1 MARRVYLH
9 IGLMKSGT
17 TYLQEL
23 CELNRDV
30 LADSGVLWPTS
41 SGGIRYRAVR
51 ELLGRTAKRPDD
63 SASWHLLARQVRQ
76 HLGDVVLSN
85 ELLAALGVRNIKRL
99 TNAFSESELHVVIT
113 ARDLARVMP
122 SHWQT
127 TIKMGKTHT
136 WSEFASSVCADLSSA
151 ERGELEVESA
161 DEDPPEAERIHDWFW
176 RRHDVVSIIAKWQ
189 TCVPA
194 DRMTLVTVPPSGS
207 EPETVARRF
216 GSVIGVDLTALPQPA
231 SASNLS
237 LGAHSA
243 ELLRRLNEQTPDADR
258 AERKYV
264 LGGTVLGARTDLE
277 PRFALSQAQQ
287 DWVRERAQRMI
298 DGLEHSGV
306 RVEGE
311 LADLIPASQPPAG
324 AVDPSDT
331 SDTELLQVA
340 SHALIGM
347 VAVAAELRT
356 ERDALRLQ
364 AAPLQAQSSKL
375 HCE

>member
-76 HLGDVVLSN
+76 HPGDVVLSN

-113 ARDLARVMP
+113 VRDLARVMP

-136 WSEFASSVCADLSSA
+136 WSEFASSVCADLSSV

-161 DEDPPEAERIHDWFW
+161 AERIRDWFW

-216 GSVIGVDLTALPQPA
+216 GSVIGVDLTGLTQPA

-258 AERKYV
+258 AVRKYV
-264 LGGTVLGARTDLE
+264 LGGTVLGARTDTE

-287 DWVRERAQRMI
+287 DWVRERAQRI
-298 DGLEHSGV
+298 TQGIGDSGV

-311 LADLIPASQPPAG
+311 LADLIPARHPPAG
-324 AVDPSDT
+324 AVDPADT

-340 SHALIGM
+340 SHAIIGM

-356 ERDALRLQ
+356 ERDAPRLQ
-364 AAPLQAQSSKL
+364 AAPLQAHSSKL
-375 HCE
+375 HGE

>member
-9 IGLMKSGT
+9 IGMMKSGT

-41 SGGIRYRAVR
+41 SGGIRYRAIR
-51 ELLGRTAKRPDD
+51 DLLGRTAKAHDD
-63 SASWHLLARQVRQ
+63 TAAWHVLARQVRQ
-76 HLGDVVLSN
+76 HRGDVVLSN
-85 ELLAALGVRNIKRL
+85 ELLAALNVRNIKRL
-99 TNAFSESELHVVIT
+99 TNAFSTAELHVVIT

-122 SHWQT
+122 SHWQST
-127 TIKMGKTHT
+127 VKMGKAHT
-136 WSEFASSVCADLSSA
+136 WSTFASSVCADLSSA
-151 ERGELEVESA
+151 ERGELKVESTG
-161 DEDPPEAERIHDWFW
+161 EDSTGAGRIHDWFW
-176 RRHDVVSIIAKWQ
+176 RRHDVVSIMAKWQ
-189 TCVPA
+189 SSVPA
-194 DRMTLVTVPPSGS
+194 ERMTLVTVPPSGS
-207 EPETVARRF
+207 DQETVARRF

-231 SASNLS
+231 SGGNLS

-243 ELLRRLNEQTPDADR
+243 ELLRRLNEQMPDADR
-258 AERKYV
+258 AERKYG
-264 LGGTVLGARTDLE
+264 LGGAVLGARADLE
-277 PRFALSQAQQ
+277 PKFALSQAQQ

-298 DGLEHSGV
+298 DGIEHSGV

-311 LADLIPASQPPAG
+311 LADLIPARQPPAG
-324 AVDPSDT
+324 AVDPADT

-356 ERDALRLQ
+356 ERNALRLQ
-364 AAPLQAQSSKL
+364 AAPL
-375 HCE
+375 